1 MSSFFDDKW
10 NRVKTMWGAFI
21 LGGVC
26 IFLKISLFGVVLTIA
41 VAGVAFFLKD
51 NATAEIRSHFS
62 HLIKITLLV
71 ILVFV
76 VTSILT
82 FLHILLQILGLA
94 MIAFGVLC
102 LYKAVSKQ
110 ALDYIQF

>member
-1 MSSFFDDKW
+1 MESCKD
-10 NRVKTMWGAFI
+10 NV
-21 LGGVC
+21 GG
-26 IFLKISLFGVVLTIA
+26 IYFRWRLYLFKDFLFGVVLTIA